1 MSRSLQTR
9 SPLTLSQ
16 LAAPL
21 ALLPLVAVTGCASPP
36 PGSAS
41 AVVTYVDESGEQQR
55 VEVAVDSAQCDTE
68 DPRRLGTADETIVM
82 LVGSAG
88 DTTMRVHLGDDLS
101 FLAQTTASATR
112 TGLEVADVPGTIV
125 RSGISGTQ
133 TRISSDATLS
143 AKVVC
148 PG

>member
-1 MSRSLQTR
+1 M
-9 SPLTLSQ
+9 
-16 LAAPL
+16 
-21 ALLPLVAVTGCASPP
+21 
-36 PGSAS
+36 
-41 AVVTYVDESGEQQR
+41 TYVDESGEEQR

-88 DTTMRVHLGDDLS
+88 DATMRVHLGDDLS

-143 AKVVC
+143 GKVVC